1 MQQDANDHVGKG
13 HPSLNYNIG
22 VGNGWKAVGPAHKQQ
37 YLEYDACYEIK
48 NGNSDDHDGTNDD
61 SPNASAG
68 ALLKYIQS
76 HLFQSDEFGRL
87 LRFLSSLGVP
97 KSIRGKVRR
106 FRPGS

>member
-13 HPSLNYNIG
+13 RPSLNYNIG
-22 VGNGWKAVGPAHKQQ
+22 VSNGWKAVGPAHKQR

-68 ALLKYIQS
+68 ALLKYI
-76 HLFQSDEFGRL
+76 
-87 LRFLSSLGVP
+87 
-97 KSIRGKVRR
+97 
-106 FRPGS
+106 